1 MIKNI
6 LYSIITH
13 SLLILLIIVNF
24 KSQPII
30 ESYTQQTSVGFSNS
44 ITASE
49 LSQAKLSKILEKERI
64 DKSKISES
72 LIEKKPED
80 NQEKNKVKQT
90 QIDPKINPN
99 IDKIEP
105 KNKPEKI
112 TNNEKITESKITES
126 KTSNSNIIDQS
137 HKVENFVSDKLNNTK
152 TIEQSGLSTKE
163 KTNILSQLK
172 MCYNRAISENKQKS
186 SLGIIIKIN
195 ISKDGFIES
204 DLNSQIDLNRYH
216 NSNQQEYKKL
226 IDNVIKALDLCSPL
240 RNLPTDKYD
249 IWKELILQF
258 DP

>member
-24 KSQPII
+24 KSQPIT

-72 LIEKKPED
+72 LIEKKPDD

-112 TNNEKITESKITES
+112 SNNEKITES

-137 HKVENFVSDKLNNTK
+137 HKVENFVSDKLNNAK
-152 TIEQSGLSTKE
+152 TIEQSSLSTKE

-172 MCYNRAISENKQKS
+172 MCYNRAIAENKQKS

-204 DLNSQIDLNRYH
+204 DLNSQIDLNRY
-216 NSNQQEYKKL
+216 NNPNQQEYKKL

-249 IWKELILQF
+249 IWRELILQF